1 MARGYNALADVL
13 RTADGVDVNRL
24 FTEIQAAVAARN
36 AQRQRWLDLL
46 TYRTTQ
52 PSDTVLQ
59 TGDTSSIQMEEASEY
74 GVPQGI
80 RLTGDFLTMSAQ
92 AKWYDI
98 SARFTYRG
106 LADMSSTQVAAVT
119 NAALE
124 ADNKKVYEL
133 VLNQLFRPTN
143 VQFQENGVAMTQ
155 FTFWNGDGVVPPTY
169 NGQSFDGTH
178 THFRTSGAPQVQSGD
193 LDEIITDF
201 RSHGYS
207 AENGTEMVLLVNP
220 AEANVINTFRVAGGA
235 AEDFVPA
242 SGARFF
248 TPDHLLGDQPAA
260 TWGGFAVRGAY
271 GELLVIEDS
280 RVPAGYLVALASGGE
295 NVSTAPIMLREHP
308 NLTGLQIIPGP
319 NGSYPLVESYFSHF
333 VGAGTRQRGAGL
345 VMQITANAD
354 YAPPALLAI

>member
-13 RTADGVDVNRL
+13 TTADGVDVNRL
-24 FTEIQAAVAARN
+24 FTETQQAVAARN

-46 TYRTTQ
+46 AYRTTQ

-59 TGDTSSIQMEEASEY
+59 VGDTANIAMEEASEY
-74 GVPQGI
+74 GVPQGLRI
-80 RLTGDFLTMSAQ
+80 TGDFITMGAR

-98 SARFTYRG
+98 GAKFTYRG
-106 LADMSSTQVAAVT
+106 LADMPASQVQAVT

-133 VLNQLFRPTN
+133 VMGQLFRATN
-143 VQFQENGVAMTQ
+143 TQFTENGVAMTQ
-155 FTFWNGDGVVPPTY
+155 FTFWNGDGTVPPTY

-178 THFRTSGAPQVQSGD
+178 THFRTSGAATVTSGD

-201 RSHGYS
+201 KSHGFS
-207 AENGTEMVLLVNP
+207 QETGTQMVLLVNP
-220 AEANVINTFRVAGGA
+220 AEAGVINGFRVADGA

-242 SGARFF
+242 AGARFF

-260 TWGGFAVRGAY
+260 TWGGFPVKGAY

-280 RVPAGYLVALASGGE
+280 RVPAGYLVGLTSGGE
-295 NVSTAPIMLREHP
+295 NVGTAPIMLREHP
-308 NLTGLQIIPGP
+308 RLTGLQIIPGP
-319 NGSYPLVESYFSHF
+319 NSNYPLVESYFAHF
-333 VGAGTRQRGAGL
+333 IGTGVRQRGAGL
-345 VMQITANAD
+345 VMQITANAA
-354 YAPPALLAI
+354 YAPPSVLAI